1 MKLKKSI
8 VLALSMTVALLA
20 GSAFAGQPHMQKA
33 LDLLQHAKAQLQ
45 KAAHNKDGHRVQAI
59 KEINAAIREVKL
71 GIKAGNK
78 NRKDKN

>member
-1 MKLKKSI
+1 
-8 VLALSMTVALLA
+8 
-20 GSAFAGQPHMQKA
+20 MQKA
-33 LDLLQHAKAQLQ
+33 LDSLQHAKAQLQ